1 MGPGVESLDAFPM
14 QSARRR
20 SEPADHTPQSRLTEG
35 CVHPIVGYQLAQAAV
50 ATTRVFTQQ
59 VGRPLKLRPVEFT
72 ILALV
77 HDNPDATA
85 RQVARALA
93 MTPPNVALWLER
105 LESRGLVTRTRSAR
119 DGRMQ
124 HIRATAAGG
133 ALAAKAAAR
142 LVDGERAALSAL
154 TAVEQAMLVEL
165 LHKIALARKAE
176 AG

>member
-1 MGPGVESLDAFPM
+1 MNIT
-14 QSARRR
+14 RRR
-20 SEPADHTPQSRLTEG
+20 REPADHTPQSRLTEG
-35 CVHPIVGYQLAQAAV
+35 SVHPIVGYQLAQATV
-50 ATTRVFTQQ
+50 ATTRVFMQQ

-93 MTPPNVALWLER
+93 MTPPNVALWLEK
-105 LESRGLVTRTRSAR
+105 LESRGLVARTRSQR
-119 DGRMQ
+119 DARMQ
-124 HIRATAAGG
+124 HIRATAAGA
-133 ALAAKAAAR
+133 ALAAKAATR
-142 LVDGERAALSAL
+142 LVEGERAALSAL
-154 TAVEQAMLVEL
+154 TPVEQAMLVEL

>member
-1 MGPGVESLDAFPM
+1 MPASHRPP
-14 QSARRR
+14 
-20 SEPADHTPQSRLTEG
+20 EPSDHPPQSRLTEG

-50 ATTRVFTQQ
+50 ATTQVFMQQ

-77 HDNPDATA
+77 RDNPDATA

-93 MTPPNVALWLER
+93 ITPPNVALWLEK
-105 LESRGLVTRTRSAR
+105 LESRGLVMRTRSER
-119 DGRMQ
+119 DARMQ
-124 HIRATAAGG
+124 HIRATAAGA
-133 ALAAKAAAR
+133 ALALKAAAR

-154 TAVEQAMLVEL
+154 SAAEQAMLVEL
-165 LHKIALARKAE
+165 LHKIALGRKLA